1 MNTEMNFSESLSKHR
16 KSAGISQEKL
26 ADMLGVSRQ
35 AVSKWETG
43 ETQPEMANL
52 LAICKIL
59 NITPNE
65 LLGYDSKDSKDSKE
79 PAAGKN
85 YDKKKRKSADIIF
98 AVGIAFLLMIGG
110 ICIFITMTGGE
121 KSPLEITGFDFD
133 FTGGSEKNLTLTF
146 VPGLSS
152 EDFDY
157 EVVSMDSSGNS
168 EVYDADYNEGV
179 CTCSV
184 HTIPYE
190 KVIFT
195 ARISDG
201 NITLS
206 QALFSVTDEGDNM
219 YTHEELWNS

>member
-1 MNTEMNFSESLSKHR
+1 MNCWDMTAKTAKTAKNPLQGKTMTRRKESL
-16 KSAGISQEKL
+16 L
-26 ADMLGVSRQ
+26 TL
-35 AVSKWETG
+35 
-43 ETQPEMANL
+43 
-52 LAICKIL
+52 
-59 NITPNE
+59 
-65 LLGYDSKDSKDSKE
+65 
-79 PAAGKN
+79 
-85 YDKKKRKSADIIF
+85 
-98 AVGIAFLLMIGG
+98 FL
-110 ICIFITMTGGE
+110 
-121 KSPLEITGFDFD
+121 PFD

-157 EVVSMDSSGNS
+157 EVVSMDSSGKS

-184 HTIPYE
+184 QTIPYE

>member
-1 MNTEMNFSESLSKHR
+1 MTRRKESL
-16 KSAGISQEKL
+16 L
-26 ADMLGVSRQ
+26 TL
-35 AVSKWETG
+35 
-43 ETQPEMANL
+43 
-52 LAICKIL
+52 
-59 NITPNE
+59 
-65 LLGYDSKDSKDSKE
+65 
-79 PAAGKN
+79 
-85 YDKKKRKSADIIF
+85 
-98 AVGIAFLLMIGG
+98 FL
-110 ICIFITMTGGE
+110 
-121 KSPLEITGFDFD
+121 PFD
-133 FTGGSEKNLTLTF
+133 FTSGSEKNLTLTF

-184 HTIPYE
+184 QTIPYE